1 MLTIPFP
8 TEGRQKPDVSGCWW
22 GFSSS
27 VKRLWNVCLC
37 VNTVEVL
44 TAYKQKNI
52 SLQKLSSCYFGW
64 SNQHMSMS
72 SQFSFSKLTQNNLNF
87 SMEFFS
93 WLLPLAWVDLMKVT
107 DGGNAELHNDTDE
120 ESVFNVDQSALQ
132 AQGRPR
138 CPSGGSNW
146 CIPTFAG
153 TKIEPI

>member
-1 MLTIPFP
+1 
-8 TEGRQKPDVSGCWW
+8 
-22 GFSSS
+22 
-27 VKRLWNVCLC
+27 
-37 VNTVEVL
+37 
-44 TAYKQKNI
+44 
-52 SLQKLSSCYFGW
+52 
-64 SNQHMSMS
+64 
-72 SQFSFSKLTQNNLNF
+72 
-87 SMEFFS
+87 MEFFS

-138 CPSGGSNW
+138 RPIGGSNW